1 MYRSI
6 SNNLSILVK
15 LKYFWTYW
23 SNSCGIF
30 EMVKFT
36 LGSKCQTAYPL
47 TLNAV
52 RLLYIQNQVVMLM
65 TFSYSDSSSSAP
77 TTEVVQSTTFT
88 WTQVS
93 GLVDSVYS
101 LSLRAI
107 HNLIECY
114 VDQVTYKLLSSLC
127 VTTHLK
133 MCIILLQQNV

>member
-1 MYRSI
+1 M
-6 SNNLSILVK
+6 
-15 LKYFWTYW
+15 
-23 SNSCGIF
+23 
-30 EMVKFT
+30 

-77 TTEVVQSTTFT
+77 TTEVVQTIAFT

-114 VDQVTYKLLSSLC
+114 VDQVTYKRLSSLY
-127 VTTHLK
+127 VSAHLK
-133 MCIILLQQNV
+133 MCTLLPSKNDPFFSLDSLHTSEIFRQIYLPASEN

>member
-1 MYRSI
+1 
-6 SNNLSILVK
+6 
-15 LKYFWTYW
+15 
-23 SNSCGIF
+23 
-30 EMVKFT
+30 MVKFT
-36 LGSKCQTAYPL
+36 LGSKCQTVDPV

-65 TFSYSDSSSSAP
+65 IFSSSDSSLSAP

-107 HNLIECY
+107 HDLIECY

-127 VTTHLK
+127 VSAHLK
-133 MCIILLQQNV
+133 ICTILLPKNDLFFCLDQLQTNTLASFCIGKEYNTIHV